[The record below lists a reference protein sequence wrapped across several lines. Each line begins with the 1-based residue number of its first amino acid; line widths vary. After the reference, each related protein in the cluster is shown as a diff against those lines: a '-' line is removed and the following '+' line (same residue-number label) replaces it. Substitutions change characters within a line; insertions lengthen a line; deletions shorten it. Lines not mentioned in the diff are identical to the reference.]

1 MNVFEAVRGNVTARQ
16 AAELYG
22 IRVNRHGMAVCPF
35 HNDKNPSMK
44 VDKRFHCFACQA
56 DGDAVDFVSRLFGLP
71 GKKAAVKI
79 ANDFGI
85 GYDSGQKPSVR
96 PKIREPTPEQKYQQ
110 EENRCFKV
118 LSDYFHHLRTWKR
131 QYAPQQPEDE
141 WHPLFVEALQ
151 RESHIEYLLDVLL
164 YGTAE
169 EKKALVAEQR
179 KEVIRL
185 EQRFAEHPDG
195 YEELSKARDEAKQL
209 QIYKANAE
217 MLLRTDTEEQRQ
229 TREHQQEK
237 QHCFA
242 GHSRTGTVRS
252 IRGLG
257 SFSPTSSREIS
268 GDGNLPVRQVC
279 INAGIAC
286 QV

>member
-1 MNVFEAVRGNVTARQ
+1 MNVFEAEKGKVTTRQ

-22 IRVNRHGMAVCPF
+22 IQVSRHGMAVCPF
-35 HNDKNPSMK
+35 HDDKNPSMK

-71 GKKAAVKI
+71 SKEAAVKI

-85 GYDSGQKPSVR
+85 GYDSGRKPSVR
-96 PKIREPTPEQKYQQ
+96 AKIREPTPEQKYQQ
-110 EENRCFKV
+110 EENRCYKV

-179 KEVIRL
+179 KEVMRL
-185 EQRFAEHPDG
+185 EQRFAEH
-195 YEELSKARDEAKQL
+195 
-209 QIYKANAE
+209 
-217 MLLRTDTEEQRQ
+217 T
-229 TREHQQEK
+229 
-237 QHCFA
+237 A
-242 GHSRTGTVRS
+242 GHDRGRS
-252 IRGLG
+252 QGKSGLD
-257 SFSPTSSREIS
+257 R
-268 GDGNLPVRQVC
+268 
-279 INAGIAC
+279 
-286 QV
+286 

>member
-1 MNVFEAVRGNVTARQ
+1 M
-16 AAELYG
+16 
-22 IRVNRHGMAVCPF
+22 
-35 HNDKNPSMK
+35 
-44 VDKRFHCFACQA
+44 
-56 DGDAVDFVSRLFGLP
+56 
-71 GKKAAVKI
+71 
-79 ANDFGI
+79 
-85 GYDSGQKPSVR
+85 
-96 PKIREPTPEQKYQQ
+96 
-110 EENRCFKV
+110 

-217 MLLRTDTEEQRQ
+217 MLLRTDADEQRQ

-237 QHCFA
+237 
-242 GHSRTGTVRS
+242 
-252 IRGLG
+252 
-257 SFSPTSSREIS
+257 
-268 GDGNLPVRQVC
+268 
-279 INAGIAC
+279 
-286 QV
+286 